1 MLRVEQID
9 TYYGVIRALKSLS
22 LTVQE
27 KAIITIL
34 GPNGAGKTTMV
45 NSIIGVLKIK
55 NGKIY
60 FRDKRID
67 PLPTHQ
73 IARLGISLVSQE
85 RDIFHEMTV
94 LENLEMGAYWHI
106 NRKEIKKD
114 LARIYDYFPVLREKG
129 KHDSWT
135 LSGGEQQMLV
145 IGRALI
151 ANPELL
157 LLDEPSLGLAPLIVD
172 LIFTIIQRVNGEG
185 ITILLVEQN
194 ANMALSIAEYG
205 YVLEMGEIKIAGKA
219 EDLINNE
226 EVKKSYL
233 GIK

>member
-1 MLRVEQID
+1 MLKLEQID

-22 LTVQE
+22 LSVKE

-34 GPNGAGKTTMV
+34 GPNGAGKTTTV
-45 NSIIGVLKIK
+45 NSIMGVLKIK
-55 NGKIY
+55 NGNIY

-94 LENLEMGAYWHI
+94 LENLEMGGYWHI
-106 NRKEIKKD
+106 NKKEFKKN
-114 LARIYDYFPVLREKG
+114 LARIYDYFPVLREKE

-135 LSGGEQQMLV
+135 LSGGEQQMLL

-151 ANPELL
+151 GNPQLL

-172 LIFTIIQRVNGEG
+172 LIFTIIQRINSEG
-185 ITILLVEQN
+185 ITILVVEQN
-194 ANMALSIAEYG
+194 ANMSLSIAHYG
-205 YVLEMGEIKIAGKA
+205 YVLEMGEIKIEGKA
-219 EDLINNE
+219 EDLITNE
-226 EVKKSYL
+226 EVRKSYL
-233 GIK
+233 GVK